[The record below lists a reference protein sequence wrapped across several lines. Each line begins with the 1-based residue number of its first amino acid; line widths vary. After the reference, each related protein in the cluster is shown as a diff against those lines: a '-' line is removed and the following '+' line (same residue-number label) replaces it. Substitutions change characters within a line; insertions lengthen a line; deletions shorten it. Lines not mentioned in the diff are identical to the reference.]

1 MSSHHPEGRVQQ
13 VGVFRVA
20 CQGPADLSGV
30 QALVAQG
37 KLNPQDIVAV
47 MGKTEGNG
55 CVNDHTRDYASMAWS
70 QWLAAHLGGSPAEAG
85 QNVALVMSG
94 GTEGV
99 LSPHF
104 TVFTRQWLPKAGQP
118 RRDAPRRLVIGTA
131 HTRTLAPQELGRMAQ
146 IEATAHAVR
155 QAMAQAGIERLS
167 DVHFVQVK
175 CPLLTSSDVQS
186 ALADGH
192 EPVTRDTY
200 ESMGYSRG
208 ASALGVAL
216 ALGEVPAQALSDA
229 AVLRDWS
236 LYSSCASVSAGIEV
250 DHNVV
255 IVLGEAAGAASTYR
269 IAHTVM
275 HDAIDGASVR
285 TMLDECFATEPDHP
299 AGGASS
305 PTSGRL
311 VNLLAKAEA
320 SPNGLV
326 RGLRHT
332 MLNDSDI
339 NATRHARAAVGGVL
353 AAIAGHS
360 ALYVS
365 GGAEHQGPA
374 GGGPVAAI
382 LLTEDPT

>member
-1 MSSHHPEGRVQQ
+1 
-13 VGVFRVA
+13 
-20 CQGPADLSGV
+20 
-30 QALVAQG
+30 
-37 KLNPQDIVAV
+37 
-47 MGKTEGNG
+47 
-55 CVNDHTRDYASMAWS
+55 
-70 QWLAAHLGGSPAEAG
+70 
-85 QNVALVMSG
+85 MSG

-104 TVFTRQWLPKAGQP
+104 TVFTRRWLPEAPPP
-118 RRDAPRRLVIGTA
+118 RKGAPPRLVIGTA
-131 HTRTLAPQELGRMAQ
+131 QTRAFAPHELGRMAQ
-146 IEATAHAVR
+146 IEATAQAVR
-155 QAMAQAGIERLS
+155 EAMVQAGICRLA

-175 CPLLTSSDVQS
+175 CPLLTSADVQK
-186 ALADGH
+186 ALQAGH

-216 ALGEVPAQALSDA
+216 ALDEVPAEALSDE

-236 LYSSCASVSAGIEV
+236 LYSGCASVSAGIEV

-255 IVLGEAAGAASTYR
+255 IVLGEVPGAVSPYR

-275 HDAIDGASVR
+275 ADAVDGSAVR
-285 TMLDECFATEPDHP
+285 TLLRECFAIDPDRDD
-299 AGGASS
+299 AVQAD
-305 PTSGRL
+305 RL
-311 VNLLAKAEA
+311 VNLLAKAES

-326 RGLRHT
+326 RGQRHT

-339 NATRHARAAVGGVL
+339 NATRHARAVVGGVL
-353 AAIAGHS
+353 ASIAGHT

-382 LLTEDPT
+382 LHVEDAV

>member
-1 MSSHHPEGRVQQ
+1 MTTARTQV
-13 VGVFRVA
+13 VGVHRIE
-20 CQGPADLSGV
+20 CRGPGDLSGV
-30 QALVAQG
+30 EALIAAGTLV
-37 KLNPQDIVAV
+37 PSEIVAV

-55 CVNDHTRDYASMAWS
+55 CVNDHTREYASMAWCHL
-70 QWLAAHLGGSPAEAG
+70 LASHLQCTPQEAEKR
-85 QNVALVMSG
+85 VALVMSG

-104 TVFTRQWLPKAGQP
+104 TVFTRRWVTASSEATHAK
-118 RRDAPRRLVIGTA
+118 RLVIGTA
-131 HTRTLAPQELGRMAQ
+131 QTRDFAPAEIGRQAQ
-146 IEATAHAVR
+146 IQATAQAVHA
-155 QAMAQAGIERLS
+155 AMTEAGIADVS

-175 CPLLTSSDVQS
+175 CPLLTSTKVQQ
-186 ALADGH
+186 ALANGQ

-208 ASALGVAL
+208 ASALGVAV
-216 ALGEVPAQALSDA
+216 ALNEVPHDA
-229 AVLRDWS
+229 VTDDAVLRDWS
-236 LYSSCASVSAGIEV
+236 LYSGCASASAGIEL

-255 IVLGEAAGAASTYR
+255 IVLGEALGSASPYR

-275 HDAIDGASVR
+275 NDAIDAQSVR
-285 TMLDECFATEPDHP
+285 DMLYDSYSLDKEQDGEP
-299 AGGASS
+299 S
-305 PTSGRL
+305 PCACRGV
-311 VNLLAKAEA
+311 VNVLAKAEA

-326 RGLRHT
+326 RGQRHT

-339 NATRHARAAVGGVL
+339 NATRHARAVVGGVL
-353 AAIAGHS
+353 ASIAGHT

-382 LLTEDPT
+382 LRAEDLV

>member
-1 MSSHHPEGRVQQ
+1 MSARTQT
-13 VGVFRVA
+13 VGVHRIA
-20 CQGPADLSGV
+20 CRGPADLSGV
-30 QALVAQG
+30 QALVEAG
-37 KLNPQDIVAV
+37 TLRPQDIVAV

-55 CVNDHTRDYASMAWS
+55 CVNDHTREYAAMAWG
-70 QWLAAHLGGSPAEAG
+70 QWLAGHLGCSADEAA
-85 QNVALVMSG
+85 QRVALVMSG

-104 TVFTRQWLPKAGQP
+104 TVFTRRWLTEAPPP
-118 RRDAPRRLVIGTA
+118 RKGAPPRLVIGTS
-131 HTRTLAPQELGRMAQ
+131 HTRAFAPHELGRMAQ
-146 IEATAHAVR
+146 IEATAQAVR
-155 QAMAQAGIERLS
+155 EAMAQAGIERLR

-175 CPLLTSSDVQS
+175 CPLLTSADVQS
-186 ALADGH
+186 ALRAGQ

-216 ALGEVPAQALSDA
+216 ALDEVPAQALSNE

-236 LYSSCASVSAGIEV
+236 LYSGCASVSAGIEV
-250 DHNVV
+250 NHNVV
-255 IVLGEAAGAASTYR
+255 IVLGELAGAASPYR

-275 HDAIDGASVR
+275 ADAVDGASVR
-285 TMLDECFATEPDHP
+285 TLLRECFAIDPDQND
-299 AGGASS
+299 AVQA
-305 PTSGRL
+305 GRL
-311 VNLLAKAEA
+311 VNLLAKAES
-320 SPNGLV
+320 SPDGLV
-326 RGLRHT
+326 RGQRHT

-339 NATRHARAAVGGVL
+339 NATRHARAVVGGVL
-353 AAIAGHS
+353 ASIAGHT

-382 LLTEDPT
+382 LHIEDAV

>member
-1 MSSHHPEGRVQQ
+1 MSALTQQ
-13 VGVFRVA
+13 VGVHRID
-20 CQGPADLSGV
+20 CRGPADLSGV
-30 QALVAQG
+30 QALVEAGQ
-37 KLNPQDIVAV
+37 LQPEDIVAV

-55 CVNDHTRDYASMAWS
+55 CVNDHTREYAAMAWS
-70 QWLAAHLGGSPAEAG
+70 QWLAGHLGCRPEEAA
-85 QNVALVMSG
+85 QRVALVMSG

-104 TVFTRQWLPKAGQP
+104 TVFTRRWLPEASPP
-118 RRDAPRRLVIGTA
+118 RRSGPPRLVIGTA
-131 HTRTLAPQELGRMAQ
+131 QTRALAPHELGRMAQ
-146 IEATAHAVR
+146 LEATAQAVR
-155 QAMAQAGIERLS
+155 EAMAQAGIERLS

-175 CPLLTSSDVQS
+175 CPLLTSADVQAS
-186 ALADGH
+186 LQAGL

-216 ALGEVPAQALSDA
+216 ALGEVPKQALSDE

-236 LYSSCASVSAGIEV
+236 LYSGCASVSAGIEV

-255 IVLGEAAGAASTYR
+255 IVLGEAPGAASPYR

-275 HDAIDGASVR
+275 HDAIDGAAVR
-285 TMLDECFATEPDHP
+285 TLLRECFAIDPDQDD
-299 AGGASS
+299 AVQA
-305 PTSGRL
+305 GRL
-311 VNLLAKAEA
+311 VNLLAKAES
-320 SPNGLV
+320 SPDGLV
-326 RGLRHT
+326 RGQRHT

-339 NATRHARAAVGGVL
+339 NATRHARAVVGGVL
-353 AAIAGHS
+353 ASIAGHT

-382 LLTEDPT
+382 LHVEDAA

>member
-1 MSSHHPEGRVQQ
+1 MNALATPPALAQV
-13 VGVFRVA
+13 VGVHRID
-20 CQGPADLSGV
+20 CHGPGDLSGV
-30 QALVAQG
+30 QALINDGTLVPA
-37 KLNPQDIVAV
+37 DIVAV

-55 CVNDHTRDYASMAWS
+55 CVNDHTREYAASAWCHLLAPLLQCTPREVS
-70 QWLAAHLGGSPAEAG
+70 QR
-85 QNVALVMSG
+85 VALVMSG

-104 TVFTRQWLPKAGQP
+104 TVFTRRWVDGASTATGPK
-118 RRDAPRRLVIGTA
+118 RLVIGTA
-131 HTRTLAPQELGRMAQ
+131 QTRDFTPAEIGRAAQ
-146 IEATAHAVR
+146 IDATAQAVR
-155 QAMAQAGIERLS
+155 EAMAQAGIQHAQ

-175 CPLLTSSDVQS
+175 CPLLTSTKVQQ
-186 ALADGH
+186 ALAQGQDT
-192 EPVTRDTY
+192 VTRDTY

-208 ASALGVAL
+208 ASSLGVAV
-216 ALGEVPAQALSDA
+216 ALGEVPRDSVMDA

-236 LYSSCASVSAGIEV
+236 LFSARASASAGIELA
-250 DHNVV
+250 HNVV
-255 IVLGEAAGAASTYR
+255 IVLGEAPGAGSPYR

-275 HDAIDGASVR
+275 HDAVDAASVR
-285 TMLDECFATEPDHP
+285 VLLRETFALDPDHDDE
-299 AGGASS
+299 ACQ
-305 PTSGRL
+305 GRV

-326 RGLRHT
+326 RGQRHT

-339 NATRHARAAVGGVL
+339 NATRHARAVVGGVL
-353 AAIAGHS
+353 SSIVGHT

-382 LLTEDPT
+382 LHVEETS

>member
-1 MSSHHPEGRVQQ
+1 MTAHPQT
-13 VGVFRVA
+13 VGVYRIT
-20 CQGPADLSGV
+20 CKGPADLSGV
-30 QALVAQG
+30 QALVDAG
-37 KLNPQDIVAV
+37 TLKPDEIVAV

-55 CVNDHTRDYASMAWS
+55 CVNDHTREYAAMAWS
-70 QWLAAHLGGSPAEAG
+70 QWLAAHLKCTPDEAA
-85 QNVALVMSG
+85 QRVALVMSG

-104 TVFTRQWLPKAGQP
+104 TVFTRRWLPEAPPP
-118 RRDAPRRLVIGTA
+118 RKGAPPRLVIGTA
-131 HTRTLAPQELGRMAQ
+131 QTRAFAPHELGRMAQ
-146 IEATAHAVR
+146 IEATAQAVR
-155 QAMAQAGIERLS
+155 EAMAQAGIDRLA

-175 CPLLTSSDVQS
+175 CPLLTSADVQT
-186 ALADGH
+186 ALQAGH

-216 ALGEVPAQALSDA
+216 ALDEVPAQALSDE

-236 LYSSCASVSAGIEV
+236 LYSGCASVSAGIEV

-255 IVLGEAAGAASTYR
+255 IVLGEVPGAVSPYR

-275 HDAIDGASVR
+275 ADAVDGSAVR
-285 TMLDECFATEPDHP
+285 TLLRECFAIDPDRDD
-299 AGGASS
+299 AVQA
-305 PTSGRL
+305 GRL
-311 VNLLAKAEA
+311 VNLLAKAES

-326 RGLRHT
+326 RGQRHT

-339 NATRHARAAVGGVL
+339 NATRHARAVVGGVL
-353 AAIAGHS
+353 ASIAGHT

-382 LLTEDPT
+382 LHVEDAV

>member
-1 MSSHHPEGRVQQ
+1 MSARTQT
-13 VGVFRVA
+13 VGVHRIA
-20 CQGPADLSGV
+20 CRGPADLSGV
-30 QALVAQG
+30 QALVEAG
-37 KLNPQDIVAV
+37 TLRPQDIVAV

-55 CVNDHTRDYASMAWS
+55 CVNDHTREYAAMAWG
-70 QWLAAHLGGSPAEAG
+70 QWLAGHLGCSADEAA
-85 QNVALVMSG
+85 QRVALVMSG

-104 TVFTRQWLPKAGQP
+104 TVFTRRWLAEAPPP
-118 RRDAPRRLVIGTA
+118 RKGAPPRLVIGTA
-131 HTRTLAPQELGRMAQ
+131 HTRAFKPHELGRMAQ
-146 IEATAHAVR
+146 IEATAQAVR
-155 QAMAQAGIERLS
+155 EAMAQAGIERLR

-175 CPLLTSSDVQS
+175 CPLLTSADVQS
-186 ALADGH
+186 AVQAGQ

-216 ALGEVPAQALSDA
+216 ALDEVPATALSNE

-236 LYSSCASVSAGIEV
+236 LYSGCASVSAGIEV
-250 DHNVV
+250 NHNVV
-255 IVLGEAAGAASTYR
+255 IVLGEVAGAASPYR

-275 HDAIDGASVR
+275 ADAVDGASVR
-285 TMLDECFATEPDHP
+285 TLLRDCFAIDPDHND
-299 AGGASS
+299 AVQA
-305 PTSGRL
+305 GRL
-311 VNLLAKAEA
+311 VNLLAKAES
-320 SPNGLV
+320 SPDGLV
-326 RGLRHT
+326 RGQRHT

-339 NATRHARAAVGGVL
+339 NATRHARAVVGGVL
-353 AAIAGHS
+353 ASIAGHT

-382 LLTEDPT
+382 LHVEDAV

>member
-1 MSSHHPEGRVQQ
+1 MSAHPQM
-13 VGVFRVA
+13 VGVYRVA

-30 QALVAQG
+30 QALVKAG
-37 KLNPQDIVAV
+37 TLAPDEIVAV

-55 CVNDHTRDYASMAWS
+55 CVNDHTREYAAMAWS
-70 QWLAAHLGGSPAEAG
+70 QWLAAHLNCTPDEAA
-85 QNVALVMSG
+85 QRVALVMSG

-104 TVFTRQWLPKAGQP
+104 TVFTRRWLPEAPPP
-118 RRDAPRRLVIGTA
+118 RKGAPPRLVIGTA
-131 HTRTLAPQELGRMAQ
+131 QTRAFAPHELGRMAQ
-146 IEATAHAVR
+146 IEATAQAVR
-155 QAMAQAGIERLS
+155 EAMAQAGIRRLA

-175 CPLLTSSDVQS
+175 CPLLTSADVQA
-186 ALADGH
+186 ALQAGH

-216 ALGEVPAQALSDA
+216 ALDEVPAEALSDE

-236 LYSSCASVSAGIEV
+236 LYSGCASVSAGIEV

-255 IVLGEAAGAASTYR
+255 IVLGEVPGAVSPYR

-275 HDAIDGASVR
+275 ADAVDGSAVR
-285 TMLDECFATEPDHP
+285 TLLRECFAIDPDRDD
-299 AGGASS
+299 AVQA
-305 PTSGRL
+305 GRL
-311 VNLLAKAEA
+311 VNLLAKAES

-326 RGLRHT
+326 RGQRHT

-339 NATRHARAAVGGVL
+339 NATRHARAVVGGVL
-353 AAIAGHS
+353 ASIAGHT

-382 LLTEDPT
+382 LHVEDAV